1 MGAMV
6 IDRNQTRVCARE
18 QLRALPGGGTGESG
32 FQSVGDH
39 EGRSCLQA
47 VLERGRTRSGCCAIW
62 AAPRAIH
69 GNTDPPGAAA
79 LGHRRAH
86 QALPSAGT
94 GQVHGRRCGAP
105 GRDRRPARHAL
116 GTRHPALAAA
126 RRLRLRGH
134 PHCAAGQ
141 ERRRGA
147 QVLRRQPSAAL
158 CNVNQRLLRHI
169 PQPLAQLPA
178 TPACSPR
185 TLGQGERKEVQYKV
199 VRWRHE

>member
-18 QLRALPGGGTGESG
+18 QLRVLPGGGT
-32 FQSVGDH
+32 
-39 EGRSCLQA
+39 EGVRFPARRGSRGALLASRRSSSAGGQA
-47 VLERGRTRSGCCAIW
+47 A
-62 AAPRAIH
+62 
-69 GNTDPPGAAA
+69 GAALSGPHHGLFPATLTRLVRQRLATGGLTKRYRPPAQGVARKCTVADVA
-79 LGHRRAH
+79 LLAE
-86 QALPSAGT
+86 T
-94 GQVHGRRCGAP
+94 K
-105 GRDRRPARHAL
+105 RPRHAL

-178 TPACSPR
+178 TLP
-185 TLGQGERKEVQYKV
+185 
-199 VRWRHE
+199 VRRGH